1 MDGHGG
7 WQGWFPQTDQNGEVS
22 APSYPYINGAAH
34 CPELSQWER
43 CSLLQCSFLPPPSFW
58 LSLRYLA
65 EDSIPNYLLLF
76 FKNKY
81 TSSTTLQSSLLGPP
95 LPPAICLSVGCL
107 CLIHPRTVAL
117 KENTGTLKPWNRVGS
132 APKMDVNA
140 PEQSKPAF
148 PMVRKDSSQKPAI
161 LRERRSRLTNPLS
174 LTSPLDRRSLRNR
187 GGQTKLKRVLI
198 GIAGIDDICVS
209 KHNMYNLFWVV
220 SMDSVQVCTFQEQV
234 PREFSLQRK

>member
-1 MDGHGG
+1 MYR
-7 WQGWFPQTDQNGEVS
+7 E
-22 APSYPYINGAAH
+22 INGWAWWLAGLVSTNRSKRRGQCTLLSIYKRG
-34 CPELSQWER
+34 CPLPGALTMR
-43 CSLLQCSFLPPPSFW
+43 KMLPPPM
-58 LSLRYLA
+58 
-65 EDSIPNYLLLF
+65 LLLASSILLVESQVPCRRFYSKLFATF
-76 FKNKY
+76 FKNQY

-148 PMVRKDSSQKPAI
+148 PMVRKDSSQKPAT
-161 LRERRSRLTNPLS
+161 LRERRSC
-174 LTSPLDRRSLRNR
+174 LTSPLDQRSPRNR

-198 GIAGIDDICVS
+198 GIAGIDDICVP
-209 KHNMYNLFWVV
+209 KHNMYISGASAEGVFIAEEVRPGQG
-220 SMDSVQVCTFQEQV
+220 M
-234 PREFSLQRK
+234 